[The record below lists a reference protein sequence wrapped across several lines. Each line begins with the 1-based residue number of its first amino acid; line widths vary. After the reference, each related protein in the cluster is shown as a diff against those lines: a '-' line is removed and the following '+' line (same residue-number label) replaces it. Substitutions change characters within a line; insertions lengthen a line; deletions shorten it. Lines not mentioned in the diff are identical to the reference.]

1 MMTIVHERDLSFI
14 NGTQI
19 HITIYINSDNRVW
32 PQPMSAT
39 FSLKLFEPKII
50 QKNTSILFGILL
62 LDEFSMPHFPLLL
75 DNKSVVQFSPMNF
88 IKLVDYLEAMLLGF
102 LQVQSH
108 MQ

>member
-1 MMTIVHERDLSFI
+1 MITIVHERDLSFI
-14 NGTQI
+14 NATQI

-32 PQPMSAT
+32 PQPVSAT

-50 QKNTSILFGILL
+50 QKNTSILFGIIL

-75 DNKSVVQFSPMNF
+75 DNKSVVQSIPMNF
-88 IKLVDYLEAMLLGF
+88 IKLIDYLEALLLGF